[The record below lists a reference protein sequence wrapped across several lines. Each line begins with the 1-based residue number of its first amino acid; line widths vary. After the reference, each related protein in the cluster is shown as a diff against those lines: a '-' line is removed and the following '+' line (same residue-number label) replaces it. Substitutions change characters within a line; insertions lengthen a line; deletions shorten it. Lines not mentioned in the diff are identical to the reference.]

1 MRRLPHGYNH
11 HLLLLLLLVVLHHVH
26 GQGLDEI
33 QLRKRIV
40 LHMFGPK
47 DMGIIIKSFLTHYF
61 QQFQD
66 HLASTG

>member
-11 HLLLLLLLVVLHHVH
+11 HILLLLLLVVLHHVY

-33 QLRKRIV
+33 KLRKRIV

-47 DMGIIIKSFLTHYF
+47 DMGIITRSILHCYL
-61 QQFQD
+61 Q
-66 HLASTG
+66 